1 MELEEMRTRRT
12 WPEFLIIACL
22 VLVLLTILSLAARGC
37 AASLDGAPANNNRA
51 VMKKLDSID
60 RGVTILLNS
69 KDASLQVGIDKAF
82 QRADEESS
90 TETTP

>member
-12 WPEFLIIACL
+12 WPE
-22 VLVLLTILSLAARGC
+22 VLVVIGLVVAVLLVAGLAIRGC
-37 AASLDGAPANNNRA
+37 AATLDGAPETNNRA

-60 RGVTILLNS
+60 RGVQLLVNS
-69 KDASLQVGIDKAF
+69 KDASLQVGIDKEL
-82 QRADEESS
+82 QRADEETS